1 MRDKTK
7 VVLVVLVLILTV
19 SGSIAAI
26 NGREEVAA
34 QYRLHTSSSFRYAIV
49 RSEVSKALP
58 ARQVWVLMEERAFTE
73 ENLKSLYQ
81 FVVKRFPEPYQ
92 MDIWVYTSLQDV
104 PTPEEA
110 DSDEGM
116 SEVKDAPP
124 LSGAPT
130 AVCVRNE
137 KTEYI
142 NYFFPR
148 SEGPRTWKNHHSRP
162 RKTKMKSSNTYM
174 PG

>member
-1 MRDKTK
+1 MLDKIK
-7 VVLVVLVLILTV
+7 AVLVILVLILTV
-19 SGSIAAI
+19 SGSMGAT
-26 NGREEVAA
+26 NNKKEVSA
-34 QYRLHTSSSFRYAIV
+34 QYRLRASSSFRYAIV
-49 RSEVSKALP
+49 RNEIAKALP
-58 ARQVWVLMEERAFTE
+58 VRQVWVLMEEKAFTE

-81 FVVKRFPEPYQ
+81 LVIKRYPEPYQ

-116 SEVKDAPP
+116 SEAKDAPP

-137 KTEYI
+137 KGEYI
-142 NYFFPR
+142 NYFYPTPKGQEHGKIVIR
-148 SEGPRTWKNHHSRP
+148 GAEKQ
-162 RKTKMKSSNTYM
+162 K
-174 PG
+174 

>member
-1 MRDKTK
+1 MQEKIKAVFAILT
-7 VVLVVLVLILTV
+7 LILTV
-19 SGSIAAI
+19 SGSVTAS
-26 NGREEVAA
+26 NDRVEVAA
-34 QYRLHTSSSFRYAIV
+34 RYRLRTSSSFRYAIV
-49 RSEVSKALP
+49 RNEVAKALP
-58 ARQVWVLMEERAFTE
+58 VRQVWVLMEDKAFTE

-81 FVVKRFPEPYQ
+81 LVVKRFPEPYQ
-92 MDIWVYTSLQDV
+92 MNIWVYTNLGDV

-110 DSDEGM
+110 DEGGM

-142 NYFFPR
+142 NYFYPTPKGQEHGKIVIR
-148 SEGPRTWKNHHSRP
+148 APEKPTSK
-162 RKTKMKSSNTYM
+162 
-174 PG
+174 